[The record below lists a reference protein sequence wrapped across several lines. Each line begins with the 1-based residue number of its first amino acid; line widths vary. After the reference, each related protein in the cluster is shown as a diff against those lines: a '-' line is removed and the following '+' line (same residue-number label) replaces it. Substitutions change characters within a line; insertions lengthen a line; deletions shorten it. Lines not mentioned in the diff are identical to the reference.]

1 MRRRELPGGHGNP
14 NPNPKP
20 NPNPD
25 PDSNPN
31 PNPNQGA
38 RAALDAVE
46 QHAAR
51 RQLLLEPSAA
61 RAELPQR
68 LEFVLQ
74 AERVYAA
81 FADAAHARWGTKK
94 GR

>member
-1 MRRRELPGGHGNP
+1 MRRRQLPGGHGNP

-31 PNPNQGA
+31 PNQGA

-51 RQLLLEPSAA
+51 RQLLLDPSAA
-61 RAELPQR
+61 EPPQT

-74 AERVYAA
+74 DERVYAA
-81 FADAAHARWGTKK
+81 FADAAHARWGK
-94 GR
+94 G